1 MKNSINDKT
10 TMVKEVS
17 NIPDSILKELSKITD
32 FNSENG
38 VHVLSVDADTFE
50 QSDMSEG
57 LKQLIRSAAPEG
69 FLKSVKS
76 SKNTVDPTITP
87 TTTQP
92 FASAERYT
100 GLELLQ
106 YGEYG
111 VEYTCKTD
119 GDLYNVVVIRQQGGG
134 YINKRTGEPII
145 ADNTFLKSKFIFE
158 SAKEPENEF
167 GAPVKKVTL
176 DEAIAAYTDG
186 ANAWVKVAN
195 HCICGKCD
203 TTPQVLSFENDLSA
217 VREIRKMVEEKT
229 SEVMENIPPFLVSDE
244 VFVDEIIE
252 DLTNNII
259 EEAGGLSN
267 LRLTVS
273 IPMKAIADGEF
284 FIEDK
289 TQSK

>member
-100 GLELLQ
+100 GLKLLQ
-106 YGEYG
+106 DGEYG
-111 VEYTCKTD
+111 TEYVCKTD
-119 GDLYNVVVIRQQGGG
+119 GDLYNTVVIRQQCGG
-134 YINKRTGEPII
+134 YINKRTGAAIVV
-145 ADNTFLKSKFIFE
+145 DNTFLKGKFVAVSKEREGKYIDGVLVE
-158 SAKEPENEF
+158 EVSMDN
-167 GAPVKKVTL
+167 
-176 DEAIAAYTDG
+176 AITAYKNGSD
-186 ANAWVKVAN
+186 AWVEFVN
-195 HCICGKCD
+195 PCFCGKCSEKKI
-203 TTPQVLSFENDLSA
+203 TASFENDLSPMGKI
-217 VREIRKMVEEKT
+217 EQLVESQLEELT
-229 SEVMENIPPFLVSDE
+229 GGIPSFILQQGTFVEDMKKDLASSMKEDRDE
-244 VFVDEIIE
+244 
-252 DLTNNII
+252 
-259 EEAGGLSN
+259 
-267 LRLTVS
+267 LRLHVDL
-273 IPMKAIADGEF
+273 PLDAITDGKF
-284 FIEDK
+284 FIK
-289 TQSK
+289 VK